1 MATIELTKKTFS
13 DVVGGA
19 SLVLVDF
26 WGPRCRL
33 CRTFEPVFE
42 QASQR
47 HADAVFGK
55 VDAEAHSQLAA
66 MFRVMSLPTLVII
79 KEGFVIYARSGT
91 LPLEDPSS
99 DCSRPQEGL
108 GWERGGKSDPMF
120 AAENLRDWLGHTVI
134 DPAGNKIG
142 TLEAV
147 YVDTSSDEP
156 SFITVRV
163 GMISRH
169 RLAFVPVTGAT
180 VSPKAVRVQYT
191 KKLVQAAPAIDTDG
205 ELAATAE
212 PEVFAYYNLDYG
224 SRSERRLARR

>member
-1 MATIELTKKTFS
+1 MATIELTKETFS

-91 LPLEDPSS
+91 LPLED
-99 DCSRPQEGL
+99 
-108 GWERGGKSDPMF
+108 
-120 AAENLRDWLGHTVI
+120 
-134 DPAGNKIG
+134 
-142 TLEAV
+142 LE
-147 YVDTSSDEP
+147 DL
-156 SFITVRV
+156 V
-163 GMISRH
+163 G
-169 RLAFVPVTGAT
+169 
-180 VSPKAVRVQYT
+180 Q
-191 KKLVQAAPAIDTDG
+191 
-205 ELAATAE
+205 ATALNID
-212 PEVFAYYNLDYG
+212 EVRIKRA
-224 SRSERRLARR
+224 ARRRTT